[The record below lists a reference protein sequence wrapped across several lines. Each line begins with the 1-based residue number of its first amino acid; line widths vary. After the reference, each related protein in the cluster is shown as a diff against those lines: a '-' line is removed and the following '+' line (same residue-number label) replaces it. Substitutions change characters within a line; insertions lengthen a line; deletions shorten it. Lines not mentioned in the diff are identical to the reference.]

1 MSPGNSKNYI
11 SNKLPGDA
19 DVTLGTT
26 GLKELMSFRTLPL
39 LGNATKTKGWKGA
52 AFSPK
57 EELQEWNCY
66 WPVFL
71 GSPVNR
77 N

>member
-26 GLKELMSFRTLPL
+26 DLKELMTFRTLPL
-39 LGNATKTKGWKGA
+39 LGNATKTKG
-52 AFSPK
+52 
-57 EELQEWNCY
+57 
-66 WPVFL
+66 
-71 GSPVNR
+71 
-77 N
+77 